1 MDPQL
6 IRSLSNELQKQRRM
20 LLEQVAANDESFGKI
35 TDTREPELE
44 EHAQEERLATVLE
57 RLDEREQD
65 RIRDIDAALARIEA
79 GVYGRCENCGQPI
92 EEDRLHAIPTTTLCV
107 VCSGQRE
114 DQLPNESEDI
124 PQAGPLPPD
133 LDGLDDEDLQE
144 HLFQLVREDGQVDSD
159 ELQIV
164 ARRGVV
170 YLEGAVPSD
179 TEHDVLL
186 SILTDVAGIREIVDH
201 LEIQRLAWER
211 SERSK
216 EQSAQDVQPGA
227 VPDQEP
233 YGGTED
239 PVLSNEEGVTYEPP
253 VNPPPPP
260 TRKE

>member
-1 MDPQL
+1 
-6 IRSLSNELQKQRRM
+6 
-20 LLEQVAANDESFGKI
+20 
-35 TDTREPELE
+35 
-44 EHAQEERLATVLE
+44 
-57 RLDEREQD
+57 
-65 RIRDIDAALARIEA
+65 
-79 GVYGRCENCGQPI
+79 
-92 EEDRLHAIPTTTLCV
+92 V

-114 DQLPNESEDI
+114 DQSQNESEDI
-124 PQAGPLPPD
+124 PQSGPLPPD

-144 HLFQLVREDGQVDSD
+144 HLFQLVREDGQVDTD

-216 EQSAQDVQPGA
+216 DQSAQDIQPGA
-227 VPDQEP
+227 GSDQ
-233 YGGTED
+233 
-239 PVLSNEEGVTYEPP
+239 
-253 VNPPPPP
+253 
-260 TRKE
+260 